1 MIRFPLAVWGLIA
14 ANVVFFC
21 QELLVPSPELF
32 INSFALIPYD
42 LSRNITLPPPSP
54 PFPGFTLI
62 TSQFLHDG
70 ILHIAA
76 NMLFLFVFGPE
87 VECLTGTLRFIVF
100 YVLCGVF
107 AGIAQ
112 YSIFPMSHLPSI
124 GASGA
129 IAAVLGAYIL
139 QFPTNRVRASV
150 IALWAVAQ
158 CIHGFGAL
166 SSHVLSE
173 QGGRIAYFAHIG
185 GFLSGV
191 FLIRFFATR
200 TPEGKRRIRCA

>member
-1 MIRFPLAVWGLIA
+1 MAM
-14 ANVVFFC
+14 NVACFC
-21 QELLVPSPELF
+21 QELLAPSPAVF
-32 INSFALIPYD
+32 INSFAFIPYD

-54 PFPGFTLI
+54 PLPCFTLI

-70 ILHIAA
+70 ILHIGA
-76 NMLFLFVFGPE
+76 NMLFLFVFGPD
-87 VECLTGTLRFIVF
+87 VECLTGALRFIVF
-100 YVLCGVF
+100 YLLCGVF

-112 YSIFPMSHLPSI
+112 YSMFPMSHIPSI

-139 QFPTNRVRASV
+139 RFPTNRVRALV
-150 IALWAVAQ
+150 IGLWAVAQ
-158 CIHGFGAL
+158 CMHGFGAL

-200 TPEGKRRIRCA
+200 TPEGNRRARCA